1 MHTVD
6 SLETSTQTST
16 SKDDGSD
23 KDPIHGVVVFD
34 STEADI
40 IKHIDLGGLMST
52 ECGKQIIPAPLEKQ
66 EITCEKCGETP
77 FDYKLDEKS
86 KPFHIVC
93 VSEKKET

>member
-23 KDPIHGVVVFD
+23 KDLIHCVVVFG
-34 STEADI
+34 STEVDI

-52 ECGKQIIPAPLEKQ
+52 ECGKQIIPARLEKL

>member
-16 SKDDGSD
+16 SKADGSD
-23 KDPIHGVVVFD
+23 KDPIHGVVVFG

-40 IKHIDLGGLMST
+40 IKHIDLGGLMRT
-52 ECGKQIIPAPLEKQ
+52 ECGKQIIPARAEKQ

-77 FDYKLDEKS
+77 FDYKLDGKGLVY
-86 KPFHIVC
+86 IVC